1 MTQNYVACQISQ
13 GFNINFRMY
22 GKSRMNMEMTS
33 RQVQEYQK
41 CTSQIV
47 YLFRL
52 TQVISH
58 TKNAPYKW

>member
-13 GFNINFRMY
+13 GFNMVFRMY
-22 GKSRMNMEMTS
+22 GKSGMNMEMTS

-47 YLFRL
+47 YLFRS